1 MASAGETAPPSATAH
16 LECPE
21 VADHLIQ
28 YSEYPHPEYRIP
40 NVLAL

>member
-1 MASAGETAPPSATAH
+1 